1 MNSSKQKTDQKQTAA
16 VQMPDIGKKALRN
29 MLSQVEQFANI
40 ENTPLTKKEM
50 TYASDIVMAVIKRVE
65 ESKVSW
71 NDVDIKDVVGQIKR
85 YARLGLSI
93 AENELYVD
101 MRNNG
106 KTGKKE
112 INIKKQYQGIEKE
125 LIKWC
130 SKKIIRFYGGIICE
144 GDEFETEVDFE
155 TGIEKVV
162 SHKKNKSVDRNKLEK
177 MTGAYKIAYIE
188 ENGNLVQYPVIIDR
202 NRIMRAYNA
211 SPTNEKPI
219 WKADTQR
226 MVLKTTSWCLYN
238 YVLRPFVNIPVE
250 LKSDWE
256 KTQDEMN
263 FDSIAEA
270 EIVAQEEVA
279 INANTGEVLEIPQSS
294 SAPVQNLDDIPT
306 EPKEDDPF

>member
-1 MNSSKQKTDQKQTAA
+1 MNSSNQKTDQKQTAA
-16 VQMPDIGKKALRN
+16 VQVPDIGKKALRN
-29 MLSQVEQFANI
+29 MLNQVEQFASI

-93 AENELYVD
+93 TENELYVD

-162 SHKKNKSVDRNKLEK
+162 SHKKNKSVDRNKLENI
-177 MTGAYKIAYIE
+177 TGAYKIAYIE

-250 LKSDWE
+250 LKSDWA

-270 EIVAQEEVA
+270 EVIAQEEVA
-279 INANTGEVLEIPQSS
+279 INANTGEVLDIPQSPIP
-294 SAPVQNLDDIPT
+294 PVQDLDDIPT
-306 EPKEDDPF
+306 EPKEEDPF